1 MYVLVVH
8 APRPY
13 IRYHLLG
20 HAVDIRKRQLYTVP
34 TRKLHDHLGV
44 I

>member
-1 MYVLVVH
+1 MSWLFMH
-8 APRPY
+8 LDP